1 MRAIANS
8 YVRRACAVVM
18 VVIATAI
25 GAGCDEGDDL
35 LVPVAEGTLGGV
47 VTIDGAGAPGVT
59 VTVSD
64 GRTATTGA
72 TGAFLFARVQV
83 GAYTVS
89 ISGFPS
95 DVSFP
100 ATTQAA
106 VVASAGQVVA
116 VNFAGSR
123 ISVPGSTTHNGTLS
137 FAGGDASHNSHVF
150 NAPQPKSAS
159 LTRHSTGATGI
170 RLTPLS
176 GFSPSTLPELTGTVS
191 GTAVSLSGS
200 GTIAGVNGVSVT
212 ATGTLVNGRLDITI
226 TVGADGKLPGGQ
238 PIQYRYVDN

>member
-1 MRAIANS
+1 MIANS
-8 YVRRACAVVM
+8 YVWRVCAVVL

-35 LVPVAEGTLGGV
+35 LAPVVEGTIGGV

-59 VTVSD
+59 VAMSN
-64 GRTATTGA
+64 GSTATTGA
-72 TGAFLFARVQV
+72 TGAFLFTRVQA

-95 DVSFP
+95 DVSFT

-106 VVASAGQVVA
+106 VLTTAGQVVA
-116 VNFAGSR
+116 VNFAGAR
-123 ISVPGSTTHNGTLS
+123 IQGPGTTHNGTLS
-137 FAGGDASHNSHVF
+137 FAGGDPSHNTFVF

-159 LTRHSTGATGI
+159 LTSHATSATGI
-170 RLTPLS
+170 RLTPAS

-191 GTAVSLSGS
+191 GTGAVSLTGS